1 MVESG
6 AIPTSGRRA
15 SGRRASRPS
24 AVVRHGRLRKS
35 RPWLVAVKYFSATL
49 AVILVSGASVGAY
62 AVLHIESSIKTVAI
76 VGETQGPP
84 PALGAYDGGFNVL
97 LVGSDR
103 CEDPKGCKD
112 RSADL
117 NDVTILLH
125 VAQDQSNAVAV
136 SFPRDMVVPIPSCPD
151 PTGGSFHSMSA
162 QPINVTLSYGGLP
175 CTVLTVATL
184 TGLDIQFAAEVTFS
198 GVARISTAIGG
209 VNVCVNGPIIDHYS
223 GLMLPKAG
231 KYSLSGGE
239 ALAFLRSRHGVGDG
253 SDLGRISSQQV
264 FMSSLV
270 RTVKDGGVLNDFGKL
285 YNIAT
290 VASQN
295 LTVSNSLKNVT
306 TMVAMAQVLKKLPLD
321 RVMFVQ
327 YPGVTG
333 QPGVYLGKVMPIA
346 SSANALF
353 AKIKADQ
360 PFSLEPGKTGR
371 GSVADPNA
379 PTATPSP
386 SASMGASASPVETA
400 APVETVAPEVLPG
413 ILGQS
418 AADYTCSKA
427 NN

>member
-1 MVESG
+1 MS
-6 AIPTSGRRA
+6 PSRA
-15 SGRRASRPS
+15 DRHHTLA
-24 AVVRHGRLRKS
+24 RHGRLRRS
-35 RPWLVAVKYFSATL
+35 NPWLGILGFVAASL
-49 AVILVSGASVGAY
+49 AVVLVSGAAVGSY
-62 AVLHIESSIKTVAI
+62 AVWKIESDIKTVTI

-84 PALGAYDGGFNVL
+84 PELGAYEGGFNIL

-103 CEDPKGCKD
+103 CEDPNGCKD
-112 RSADL
+112 RQGNL

-136 SFPRDMVVPIPSCPD
+136 SFPRDLVVPIPSCPQPD
-151 PTGGSFHSMSA
+151 GGSSYAMTA
-162 QPINVTLSYGGLP
+162 QPINVTLYYGGLP
-175 CTVLTVATL
+175 CTVLTVSKL

-198 GVARISTAIGG
+198 GVARISSAIGG
-209 VNVCVNGPIIDHYS
+209 VSVCVDGPITDRYS
-223 GLMLPKAG
+223 GLMLPSAG
-231 KYSLSGGE
+231 TYSLSGAE

-270 RTVKDGGVLNDFGKL
+270 RTLKDGGVLTDLPKL

-306 TMVAMAQVLKKLPLD
+306 TMVAMAQVLKKLPLE

-333 QPGVYLGKVMPIA
+333 QPGVYLGKVKPTVWA
-346 SSANALF
+346 ANELF
-353 AKIKADQ
+353 AKIQADEA
-360 PFSLEPGKTGR
+360 FTLEKGNTGI
-371 GSVADPNA
+371 GSVENPNA
-379 PTATPSP
+379 PAPSEPAPAPSSSSDPAPSEPAPSSSATPEP
-386 SASMGASASPVETA
+386 D
-400 APVETVAPEVLPG
+400 VLNG
-413 ILGQS
+413 IQGQS
-418 AADYTCSKA
+418 AADYTCSAA